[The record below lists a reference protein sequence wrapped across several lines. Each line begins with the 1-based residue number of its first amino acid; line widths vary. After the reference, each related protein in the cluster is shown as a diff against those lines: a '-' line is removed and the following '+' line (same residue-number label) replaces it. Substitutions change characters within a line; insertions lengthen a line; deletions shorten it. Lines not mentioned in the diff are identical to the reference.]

1 MDVVTRMRR
10 GPLQYKAVIKQAVAD
25 GSKAQMEN
33 FVEDAKADIA
43 LLVAEVSRLRQ
54 DLNTAYERAAKW
66 LQDEAANELD
76 AARKAEAAGFE
87 HIARLHYSRC
97 GAYEIAMPAILAL
110 KTESSNG

>member
-1 MDVVTRMRR
+1 MDVEILWKLLTRLAERDDD
-10 GPLQYKAVIKQAVAD
+10 AD
-25 GSKAQMEN
+25 CVPHIVLIA
-33 FVEDAKADIA
+33 EDARVI
-43 LLVAEVSRLRQ
+43 LAEVSRLRQ
-54 DLNTAYERAAKW
+54 DLSTAIERAAKW

-110 KTESSNG
+110 KTESSNEQ